1 MCPHRL
7 RTALALAA
15 LAFAGSAAAR
25 PLIAGSADPGC
36 GGDAFSSAQVIEH
49 QPPRRGPLVA
59 VPDTL
64 CADLA
69 PQPGSPATQIDVYP
83 LIMPQ
88 VGSGPGDIPYGRG
101 PTRPYRP

>member
-1 MCPHRL
+1 MRAHRL
-7 RTALALAA
+7 RIAFALAA
-15 LAFAGSAAAR
+15 LAGPAAAR
-25 PLIAGSADPGC
+25 PLTAGSADAGC

-49 QPPRRGPLVA
+49 QPPRHGPLVA

-83 LIMPQ
+83 MIMPQ

-101 PTRPYRP
+101 PMRPDRP

>member
-7 RTALALAA
+7 RIALAFAALALA
-15 LAFAGSAAAR
+15 GPAAAQ
-25 PLIAGSADPGC
+25 PLNAGSADPGC

-49 QPPRRGPLVA
+49 RPPRHGPLET

-83 LIMPQ
+83 MIMPQ
-88 VGSGPGDIPYGRG
+88 VGSSPGDIPYGGG
-101 PTRPYRP
+101 PRRPYRP